1 MNYDDPF
8 SRDPVIRLRQIQ
20 KAILNF

>member
-8 SRDPVIRLRQIQ
+8 SRGPVIRLRQIQ